1 MVALNRADKLSSL
14 NQLGSGSFT
23 KIPFH
28 SFSTT
33 FFMAD
38 DQIKTL
44 VSHGLAA
51 MKAGSQVAAK
61 ATADIENDARD
72 PRLKAALDQG
82 NNTSKQW
89 AARIDR
95 ALAEAGGEGEQE
107 NPVLEAHFEVSKK
120 IRQQAPDDLS
130 RDLGIIAAGQL
141 ALHYWIASFG
151 TLRTYAAQVGL
162 HQTEQDMQ
170 ASLDEAKQADQQHTQ
185 LAEQLLKT
193 S

>member
-1 MVALNRADKLSSL
+1 
-14 NQLGSGSFT
+14 
-23 KIPFH
+23 
-28 SFSTT
+28 
-33 FFMAD
+33 MAD